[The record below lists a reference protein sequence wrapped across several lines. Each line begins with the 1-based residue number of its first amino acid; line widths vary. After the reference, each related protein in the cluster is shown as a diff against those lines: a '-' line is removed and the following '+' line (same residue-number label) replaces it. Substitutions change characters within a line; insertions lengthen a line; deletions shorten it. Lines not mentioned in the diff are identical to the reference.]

1 MPDENESIN
10 KFLNAAKEWYESQR
24 SQSGVVNTNV
34 MNAGLVVSRMAAEGL
49 PIGDERLYSS
59 KKSQVKGL
67 SGASIAKILATHG
80 EFRTF
85 TREGGRT
92 SRGTVHLAA
101 SFRDVLNRVRLADD
115 EHLDSNKLSHS
126 LEAFFTNCVRTDYF
140 DKQRISVAIDPSKP
154 VPAIISDILSAVA
167 ERSDK
172 PTGIVL
178 QHLVGAKLQLRF
190 PQVDI
195 GVDQANAA
203 DWQTDREGDYQIGTT
218 AFHVTVAPMER
229 LVTRCIENKNAGY
242 RPVILT
248 LENKVMA
255 ARQMAD
261 NAGMVDHISVQSAEI
276 FIGNNIEEIA
286 IYDGEKIREGVAR
299 LVSAYNHRIDSIE
312 VDKSLMIEEPKWI
325 VEIMSKS
332 DVFVSGLDTDK

>member
-1 MPDENESIN
+1 MPDEDHIIN
-10 KFLNAAKEWYESQR
+10 KYLNAAKEWYESQR
-24 SQSGVVNTNV
+24 SQSGAVNTNV
-34 MNAGLVVSRMAAEGL
+34 MNAGLVVSRMVAEGL
-49 PIGDERLYSS
+49 PIGDERLYSN
-59 KKSQVKGL
+59 KKSQVRGL
-67 SGASIAKILATHG
+67 SGASIARILATHG
-80 EFRTF
+80 ESRTF

-101 SFRDVLNRVRLADD
+101 SFRDILNSVRLADG
-115 EHLDSNKLSHS
+115 EHLDNIGLSHS

-140 DKQRISVAIDPSKP
+140 DKQRISVVIEPNKP

-190 PQVDI
+190 PEVDI

-203 DWQTDREGDYQIGTT
+203 DLQTDREGDYQIGTT
-218 AFHVTVAPMER
+218 AFHVTVAPMEK

-248 LENKVMA
+248 LESKVMA

-261 NAGMVDHISVQSAEI
+261 NAGMVDQISVQPAEL

-286 IYDGEKIREGVAR
+286 IYDGDKIREGVAR
-299 LVSAYNHRIDSIE
+299 LIRTYNNRIDSIE
-312 VDKSLMIEEPKWI
+312 VDKSLMIEEPKW
-325 VEIMSKS
+325 VLEIMNKG
-332 DVFVSGLDTDK
+332 DVFVSD